1 MDLPPL
7 SPYRLHLSLYLH
19 PQRLQM

>member
-7 SPYRLHLSLYLH
+7 SNKMIS
-19 PQRLQM
+19 